1 MEEVDQPLEELL
13 VLRVVSAAH
22 RRRVRRAVVAGLLVV
37 LASSGAAI
45 ELTHRS
51 GAQPTARAVPPT
63 VLTPTSAAS
72 TTPTAGATG
81 DDATRAA
88 ILAVARAKYESGRES
103 SRGSRTHIEFGRLTV
118 SGDHA
123 TLQVNFVCVPMC
135 GHGEEL
141 SLAKRAGTWQVV
153 GVRQTWVS

>member
-1 MEEVDQPLEELL
+1 MEDVDQPLEELL

-51 GAQPTARAVPPT
+51 GVHPTARGVPPT
-63 VLTPTSAAS
+63 VPTPTSAAS
-72 TTPTAGATG
+72 TTTTADATG

-88 ILAVARAKYESGRES
+88 ILAVARAKYASSLGA
-103 SRGSRTHIEFGRLTV
+103 SRGSKTHLEFGRLV
-118 SGDHA
+118 ISGDHA
-123 TLQVNFVCVPMC
+123 RLQVNFVCVPMC

-141 SLAKRAGTWQVV
+141 SLARRDGTWQVV